1 MHESLALNVLFLLF
15 CFVIGFL
22 FPSQSD
28 SSSFSS
34 LLWMWT
40 KALINI
46 FGSVQRKI
54 HTHLLWHFLT
64 ITRDCAGTETITSH
78 EKVYVGHEPVW
89 VWHGG
94 NRTVMHSRDYNKVM
108 IFGIRLFYSDDS
120 SAFWSS
126 STSTCNFM
134 GALYQ
139 VNPVMTLSENQRQK

>member
-1 MHESLALNVLFLLF
+1 MCCFFCFVLLLVSSSPVKVTALLFLLF
-15 CFVIGFL
+15 FECG
-22 FPSQSD
+22 PKHWST
-28 SSSFSS
+28 S
-34 LLWMWT
+34 LGQC
-40 KALINI
+40 KE
-46 FGSVQRKI
+46 KY
-54 HTHLLWHFLT
+54 THLLWHFLT

-108 IFGIRLFYSDDS
+108 IIGIRLFYSDDS